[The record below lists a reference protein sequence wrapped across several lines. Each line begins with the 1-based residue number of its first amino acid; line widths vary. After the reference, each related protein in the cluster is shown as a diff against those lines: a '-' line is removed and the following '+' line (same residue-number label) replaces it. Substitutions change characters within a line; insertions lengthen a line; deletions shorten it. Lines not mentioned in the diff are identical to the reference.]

1 MRKEACDQINKM
13 FGLNID
19 VEYREDYQEFTD
31 QDLTDN
37 VEDMN
42 KKE

>member
-19 VEYREDYQEFTD
+19 VEYREDYREMSD
-31 QDLTDN
+31 ELD
-37 VEDMN
+37 VED
-42 KKE
+42 KKGEDNE